1 MRPLSFRRS
10 CMRVGPPGG
19 AHPRE
24 LSLHPTTYPP
34 RPEHAFLR
42 RARACNHPPLYP
54 HLQFNY
60 LAETSSPGVTSV
72 PHPLPSSPCL
82 LRRLPPSP
90 LSPLSPCL
98 RNGRCRLSLGRRE
111 GDGGG
116 GQPGTGRQAHRRA
129 DPSRRRRRARCPTR
143 PLPRPRPHSRSSFT
157 RAPLPLPVALS
168 RALGSLLSV
177 ASLLSFLQ
185 RTNSSFS
192 CGRSLPSA
200 FPTASASP
208 AGAPAGAHAG
218 APAGAHRH
226 RFSEEMVSGKGK
238 WRERGNPGAEGEQR
252 LWNRV
257 IAVSQEITPRG
268 RR

>member
-1 MRPLSFRRS
+1 MSSPSIQQHIHRGPSTHSSAERGPVITPPPSTPIYSLITSPKQARPGS
-10 CMRVGPPGG
+10 
-19 AHPRE
+19 
-24 LSLHPTTYPP
+24 
-34 RPEHAFLR
+34 
-42 RARACNHPPLYP
+42 PLYLTP
-54 HLQFNY
+54 FPLL
-60 LAETSSPGVTSV
+60 LAFCAVF
-72 PHPLPSSPCL
+72 PLL
-82 LRRLPPSP
+82 PSP
-90 LSPLSPCL
+90 LSPTVCGIGDADCFWGE
-98 RNGRCRLSLGRRE
+98 GRGT
-111 GDGGG
+111 GVG
-116 GQPGTGRQAHRRA
+116 GQPGKGRQARRRA

-143 PLPRPRPHSRSSFT
+143 PLPRPRPHSRSAFT

-177 ASLLSFLQ
+177 ASLLSFSQ

-208 AGAPAGAHAG
+208 AGAPAGAH
-218 APAGAHRH
+218 AGAHRH

>member
-116 GQPGTGRQAHRRA
+116 GSRAQDDRRIGAPTHLEGDEGRCAPRGPSPAR
-129 DPSRRRRRARCPTR
+129 DRIRGRPSRGLRCR
-143 PLPRPRPHSRSSFT
+143 SQWRSREH
-157 RAPLPLPVALS
+157 LD
-168 RALGSLLSV
+168 
-177 ASLLSFLQ
+177 
-185 RTNSSFS
+185 
-192 CGRSLPSA
+192 
-200 FPTASASP
+200 
-208 AGAPAGAHAG
+208 
-218 APAGAHRH
+218 
-226 RFSEEMVSGKGK
+226 RFSQWLHS
-238 WRERGNPGAEGEQR
+238 
-252 LWNRV
+252 
-257 IAVSQEITPRG
+257 
-268 RR
+268 